1 MERNRRGF
9 LKIAGTSL
17 LGLGVAAPVAA
28 LASGETRKKD
38 ATGIRWAM
46 VIDTRKCQEKD
57 GCTACID
64 ACHQIHNV
72 PDISDPH
79 HEVKWVWKEKY
90 PKAFPNQVH
99 PYTQESVLGRQVLV
113 LCNHCDRP
121 PCVRVCPTQATFK
134 NAEGIVSMDPHRCI
148 GCRYCLAACPYG
160 SRSFNWFDPR
170 PHIDEIRE
178 DYPTRTKGVVEKCNF
193 CVERLAKGK
202 LPACVEAGRA
212 TGCDALFFGDLND
225 PESEVVT
232 LLRTTNSVR
241 RKPNLGTAP
250 SIFYIV

>member
-1 MERNRRGF
+1 MERDRRGF
-9 LKIAGTSL
+9 LKLAGVSL

-28 LASGETRKKD
+28 SASGDTRKKD
-38 ATGIRWAM
+38 TTGIRWAM
-46 VIDTRKCQEKD
+46 VVDTRKCQEKN

-64 ACHQIHNV
+64 ACHEIHNV
-72 PDISDPH
+72 PKIPDSQ
-79 HEVKWVWKEKY
+79 HEVKWVWKEEY

-99 PYTQESVLGRQVLV
+99 PYTEDSLMARQVLV

-134 NAEGIVSMDPHRCI
+134 NAEGIVSMDFHRCI

-160 SRSFNWFDPR
+160 SRSFNWLDPR
-170 PHIDEIRE
+170 PHIDEVRE

-202 LPACVEAGRA
+202 LPACVEAGRKS
-212 TGCDALFFGDLND
+212 GCGALFFGDLND
-225 PESEVVT
+225 PESEVSL
-232 LLRTTNSVR
+232 LLRTNNSLR

>member
-9 LKIAGTSL
+9 LKMAGASL
-17 LGLGVAAPVAA
+17 LGLGVGAPVAA
-28 LASGETRKKD
+28 GASSV
-38 ATGIRWAM
+38 TGPVRGTGVRWAM
-46 VIDTRKCQEKD
+46 VIDTRRCREKD
-57 GCTACID
+57 GCTACIE
-64 ACHQIHNV
+64 ACHEVHNV
-72 PDISDPH
+72 PEIPEEK
-79 HEVKWVWKEKY
+79 HEVKWVWKEEY
-90 PKAFPNQVH
+90 PRAFPNQVH
-99 PYTQESVLGRQVLV
+99 PFTEESLLKRQVLV
-113 LCNHCDRP
+113 ACNHCDRP

-160 SRSFNWFDPR
+160 SRSFNWLDPR
-170 PHIDEIRE
+170 PYIDEIRE
-178 DYPTRTKGVVEKCNF
+178 DFPTRTKGVVEKCNF

-212 TGCDALFFGDLND
+212 TGCGALFFGDLND
-225 PESEVVT
+225 PESEVSQ
-232 LLRTTNSVR
+232 LLRTSNSVR